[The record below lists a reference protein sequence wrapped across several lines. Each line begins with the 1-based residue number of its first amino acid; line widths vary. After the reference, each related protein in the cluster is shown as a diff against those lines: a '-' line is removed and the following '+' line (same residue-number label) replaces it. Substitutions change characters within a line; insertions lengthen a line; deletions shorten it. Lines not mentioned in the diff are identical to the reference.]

1 MIVDT
6 AEKVIY
12 NSHNWRKKMAK
23 EKIIAK
29 PKKKTSYIRNKD
41 LLAEVIK
48 CREEGK
54 MSDELA
60 KMLTLLTARYGR
72 SSQFGGYTFNED
84 MQAYAMM
91 MLCKTWVGFNPEKG
105 SNAFAYY
112 TQCIKSS
119 FKQFLNREKRQR
131 VVRDELLVS
140 RGLNPSFTYTSEH
153 SKADQHFVYDEEDH
167 GQVVQDM
174 KEMDDTM
181 GSSVEELISFSK

>member
-1 MIVDT
+1 MVDT

-12 NSHNWRKKMAK
+12 NGQQLEKKMA
-23 EKIIAK
+23 EKIKAA
-29 PKKKTSYIRNKD
+29 PKKKTTYLKNKD

-48 CREEGK
+48 CRAEGK
-54 MSDELA
+54 MSDTLA
-60 KMLTLLTARYGR
+60 KMLTLLTAKYGR

-91 MLCKTWVGFNPEKG
+91 MLCKTWVGFNPERG

-131 VVRDELLVS
+131 VVRDELLIS
-140 RGLNPSFTYTSEH
+140 QGLNPSFTYTSEH
-153 SKADQHFVYDEEDH
+153 SKADQHFVHDEEDH

-174 KEMDDTM
+174 KEMNEDVD
-181 GSSVEELISFSK
+181 SKVEELISFSK